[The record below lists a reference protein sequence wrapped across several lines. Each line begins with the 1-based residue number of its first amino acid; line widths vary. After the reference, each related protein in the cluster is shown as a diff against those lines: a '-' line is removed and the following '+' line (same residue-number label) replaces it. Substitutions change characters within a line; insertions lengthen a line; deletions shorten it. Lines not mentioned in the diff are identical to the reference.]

1 MNITKTLLPKQS
13 LLHQTDFEYAD
24 SFQGTINDQKE
35 QLSTKDIGKAFF
47 NSAPKWTEHLFTL
60 RNKLVAVFG
69 VKTSGEMQ
77 DKAVHLENFRCEP
90 NEQIGLFKVYHRNEN
105 EVILGE
111 DDRHLNFRVSLYLT
125 PSAEQSELKHLII
138 STTVHF
144 NNFWGKLYF
153 MPVKQFH
160 QWIVPAMLKGIIRNL
175 EKQLETEKGEP
186 KIS

>member
-24 SFQGTINDQKE
+24 SFQGTINDQKG

-69 VKTSGEMQ
+69 LKTSGKMQ
-77 DKAVHLENFRCEP
+77 GKAAQLENFRCEP

-111 DDRHLNFRVSLYLT
+111 DDRHLNFRVSLYFAPSIEHESLRNLT
-125 PSAEQSELKHLII
+125 I
-138 STTVHF
+138 STTVYF
-144 NNFWGKLYF
+144 NNFLGKLYF
-153 MPVKQFH
+153 LPVKPFH
-160 QWIVPAMLKGIIRNL
+160 QLIVPAMLKGIIRNL
-175 EKQLETEKGEP
+175 EEQLVTEKN
-186 KIS
+186 